1 MGRSF
6 PPCYIQNKE
15 FQIENWGGGGVGR
28 RRNLLGLEVIFQ
40 L

>member
-15 FQIENWGGGGVGR
+15 FQIENWGGGVGR

>member
-15 FQIENWGGGGVGR
+15 FQIETGGGGKEKESFR
-28 RRNLLGLEVIFQ
+28 P
-40 L
+40 

>member
-15 FQIENWGGGGVGR
+15 FQIENWGGRGGGKEKESFR
-28 RRNLLGLEVIFQ
+28 P
-40 L
+40 